1 MEFSYEIILR
11 PDALG
16 GGWQLRLLE
25 NGEETGGGVF
35 PPVKGIEHPKEALQ
49 AAFEDAEAEAYTWLD
64 TRGSESSTL
73 TC

>member
-1 MEFSYEIILR
+1 MEFSYEITLR

-16 GGWQLRLLE
+16 GGWRLSLLE

-35 PPVKGIEHPKEALQ
+35 PPVEGVEDAKEALQ

-64 TRGSESSTL
+64 TRESES
-73 TC
+73 